1 MQVLKTTLNDNVNP
15 YREMRVGE
23 VGVKSTCVKVEEEAC
38 QCNGLMYVAR
48 ENGGIGKIKEG
59 RVGSTLSNKSI
70 VIKVEDS
77 VMG

>member
-1 MQVLKTTLNDNVNP
+1 
-15 YREMRVGE
+15 
-23 VGVKSTCVKVEEEAC
+23 
-38 QCNGLMYVAR
+38 MYVAR

>member
-38 QCNGLMYVAR
+38 
-48 ENGGIGKIKEG
+48 
-59 RVGSTLSNKSI
+59 
-70 VIKVEDS
+70 
-77 VMG
+77 